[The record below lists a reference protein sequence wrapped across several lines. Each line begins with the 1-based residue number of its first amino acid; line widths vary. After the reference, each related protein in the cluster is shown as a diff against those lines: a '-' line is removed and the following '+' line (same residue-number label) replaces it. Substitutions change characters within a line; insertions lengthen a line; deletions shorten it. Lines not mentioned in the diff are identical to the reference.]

1 MINKPFLN
9 EDREK
14 MRLLNINVNDPNSNV
29 LPIIYVAYYYISII
43 AIGLKYFANYRD
55 FKGG

>member
-43 AIGLKYFANYRD
+43 AIGLK
-55 FKGG
+55 

>member
-55 FKGG
+55 

>member
-14 MRLLNINVNDPNSNV
+14 MRLLNNVNDPKSNV
-29 LPIIYVAYYYISII
+29 LPIIYVAYYYISMR
-43 AIGLKYFANYRD
+43 AIRLKYFANYRD
-55 FKGG
+55 

>member
-14 MRLLNINVNDPNSNV
+14 MRLLNNVNDPNSNV
-29 LPIIYVAYYYISII
+29 LPIIYVVAYYYISII
-43 AIGLKYFANYRD
+43 AIGLKYFANYRH
-55 FKGG
+55 